1 MKVGRKPIKLLLKN
15 LKENN
20 RRKNKKNLNMIKKK

>member
-1 MKVGRKPIKLLLKN
+1 MKVGRKLIKMLLKN

-20 RRKNKKNLNMIKKK
+20 RRKNKKNLNMIKNK